1 MFSKFLNIDTEKQ
14 TRILNAAMKEFA
26 EKGYENASTNE
37 IVKEAEISKG
47 LLFHY
52 FKNKKQL
59 FLFLYDYCIDV
70 NMNEFYKKIDL
81 NETDFFTRLRQIQLI
96 KMELLNKYPE
106 IFRFIEIAYLE
117 DSSDIKQELENKNK
131 ELLKSNVDVIFKG
144 IDTSKFK
151 DGIDI
156 EKVINIVIWT
166 LQGFADEIMKK
177 EKLSPSNQINYEKA
191 FSEVDE
197 YINMLKNCFYK

>member
-14 TRILNAAMKEFA
+14 NRILNAAMKEFA

-131 ELLKSNVDVIFKG
+131 ELLKSNLDVIFKG

-156 EKVINIVIWT
+156 EKVINIVVWT

-177 EKLSPSNQINYEKA
+177 EKLSPSNQVNYEKA

>member
-131 ELLKSNVDVIFKG
+131 GLLNSNLDVIFKG

-177 EKLSPSNQINYEKA
+177 EKLSPSNQVNYEKA